1 MIKLSFHD
9 LVHVSEGNGVG
20 ATLGNTADL
29 AAHAETLGFTRYWI
43 AEHHGLVGVASSATA
58 ILICHVAAATSTM
71 RVGAGGIML
80 PNHAPLVVAE
90 QFGTLDALYPG
101 RIDLGLGRA
110 PGGDGR
116 VIQALRRT
124 FEAGA
129 NAFPQDVDELRSYF
143 TDDSQTGV
151 VAIPGAGANP
161 QIWILGSGLNG
172 ARLAA
177 AFGLRFAFASHFAPE
192 ALDQALAIYRREFR
206 PSAQLAAPYAAA
218 GLNVYAADSDEEAEL
233 IASSQQQ
240 FTVELYAGRPG
251 PLRPPVA
258 RYRDRVGLHGAA
270 TIDHVLRCSVAGGP
284 AKIAAGLADFA
295 ERTKV
300 DEIMVSSAIYDHR
313 ARRRSLEITAQAASQ
328 SIVES
333 IGDADG
339 GDRL

>member
-9 LVHVSEGNGVG
+9 LVHVAQGDTVAE
-20 ATLGNTADL
+20 TLEKTADL
-29 AAHAETLGFTRYWI
+29 AAHAEALGFTRYWI
-43 AEHHGLVGVASSATA
+43 AEHHGLAGVASSATVV
-58 ILICHVAAATSTM
+58 LIGHVAAATRNI

-116 VIQALRRT
+116 VIRALRRT
-124 FEAGA
+124 LESGPD
-129 NAFPQDVDELRSYF
+129 AFPADVAELCSYF
-143 TDDSQTGV
+143 AGDGKTGV
-151 VAIPGAGANP
+151 VAIPGAGAKP

-172 ARLAA
+172 AKLAA
-177 AFGLRFAFASHFAPE
+177 VLGLPFAFASHFAPD
-192 ALDQALAIYRREFR
+192 ALDQALETYRGEFR
-206 PSAQLAAPYAAA
+206 PSAQLAEPYAAA

-240 FTVELYAGRPG
+240 FTVELFAGRPG
-251 PLRPPVA
+251 ELQPPVA
-258 RYRDRVGLHGAA
+258 GYRDHVGPRGAA
-270 TIDHVLRCSVAGGP
+270 TIDQVLRCSVTGGP
-284 AKIAAGLADFA
+284 AQIVDGLTAFA
-295 ERTKV
+295 ERTRA

-313 ARRRSLEITAQAASQ
+313 ARRRSLEITAQVASQ

-339 GDRL
+339 GDQF

>member
-9 LVHVSEGNGVG
+9 LVHVTQGDTV
-20 ATLGNTADL
+20 ADTLAKTADL
-29 AAHAETLGFTRYWI
+29 AAHAEALGFTRYWI
-43 AEHHGLVGVASSATA
+43 AEHHGLAGVASSATA
-58 ILICHVAAATSTM
+58 VLIGHVAAATRTI

-110 PGGDGR
+110 PGGDGH
-116 VIQALRRT
+116 VIRALRRT
-124 FEAGA
+124 LQSGP
-129 NAFPQDVDELRSYF
+129 NAFPSDVAELRNYF
-143 TDDSQTGV
+143 ADDGKTGV
-151 VAIPGAGANP
+151 VATPGAGAKP
-161 QIWILGSGLNG
+161 QIWILGSSLNG
-172 ARLAA
+172 AKLAA
-177 AFGLRFAFASHFAPE
+177 ALGLPYAFASHFAPDS
-192 ALDQALAIYRREFR
+192 LDQALKTYRREFR
-206 PSAQLAAPYAAA
+206 PSAQLAEPYVAA

-240 FTVELYAGRPG
+240 FSVELLAGKPG
-251 PLRPPVA
+251 ELRPPVA
-258 RYRDRVGLHGAA
+258 GYRDRVGSQGVT

-284 AKIAAGLADFA
+284 AKIAAGFADFA

-313 ARRRSLEITAQAASQ
+313 ARRRSLEITAQVASQ

-333 IGDADG
+333 TGEADG
-339 GDRL
+339 GDRF